1 MKKHVD
7 FNVEIDDR
15 LGDTIPADDEL
26 YLIGVSLFVF
36 NRFYPFMIELLRH
49 DPSVN
54 KTWYELMDMPLKTIA
69 EDFADFICRTYGIN
83 DKEKKEHV
91 KEALDDLVE
100 RRNRIVH
107 AFAVTDETGQAL
119 RTKTRH
125 NLTVPEKRNQQ
136 FPITREYLQDFIS
149 AVKDMDYKL
158 DDFREY
164 LRSHGMAN

>member
-15 LGDTIPADDEL
+15 VKGTMPRDDDL
-26 YLIGVSLFVF
+26 YLVGLSLIVF

-49 DPSVN
+49 DPEVEDN
-54 KTWYELMDMPLKTIA
+54 WYVLMDMSLKGIA
-69 EDFADFICRTYGIN
+69 ENLASFICRTYGIN
-83 DKEKKEHV
+83 DVEKKKHV
-91 KEALDDLVE
+91 TEALDDLVE

-107 AFAVTDETGQAL
+107 AFVATDETGQAL
-119 RTKTRH
+119 YTKTKH
-125 NLTVPEKRNQQ
+125 NLHAPEKRDQQ
-136 FPITREYLQDFIS
+136 FHITREYLQDFIS

-164 LRSHGMAN
+164 LKSRGMAS